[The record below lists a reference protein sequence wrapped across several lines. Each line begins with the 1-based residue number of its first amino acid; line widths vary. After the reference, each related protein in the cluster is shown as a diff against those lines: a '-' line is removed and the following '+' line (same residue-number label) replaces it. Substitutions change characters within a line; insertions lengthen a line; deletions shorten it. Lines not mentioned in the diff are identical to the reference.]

1 MNDKFRAILN
11 YKLKICVIRNN
22 CCPVKLPTPPDLSV
36 SLLFSK
42 AKKVGQKCLCTITA
56 FGQPADPDQSTKRR
70 DQDPKCNPAV
80 VLQTLQD

>member
-1 MNDKFRAILN
+1 LRNLNKRSVFKKTDLLFTEIVDQLNLQHFPIILF
-11 YKLKICVIRNN
+11 
-22 CCPVKLPTPPDLSV
+22 V

-56 FGQPADPDQSTKRR
+56 FSQPTDPDQSTKRQ
-70 DQDPKCNPAV
+70 DQDPKCNPVV